1 MPRRISALLLVIR
14 LLVPTM
20 FVFAKGDFSYITIKG
35 PGITGEI
42 DVTDPALT
50 QDFFAF
56 ANFTQGEVPTPADP
70 GQGYQVVRV
79 YVETVDSKPTDH
91 PFDQLHYYPYTGYV
105 YYDGLVEGSSEYD
118 GKWYIANPLAEK
130 PFRSVLSQR
139 ALLAWIP
146 FGVLVAI
153 LVWFFIA
160 YNRKPKTDAERQ
172 TIDHR

>member
-1 MPRRISALLLVIR
+1 MFKKYSILLLALGLFIPSAL
-14 LLVPTM
+14 
-20 FVFAKGDFSYITIKG
+20 VFAKGGFDYITIKG

-42 DVTDPALT
+42 NVTNPALT

-56 ANFTQGEVPTPADP
+56 ADFSQGEAPAPVNP

-79 YVETVDSKPTDH
+79 YVEFTDSKPKDL

-118 GKWYIANPLAEK
+118 GKWYTANPAAEA
-130 PFRSVLSQR
+130 PFRSVLVQR

-146 FGVLVAI
+146 FGVLVVALI
-153 LVWFFIA
+153 GFVIV
-160 YNRKPKTDAERQ
+160 YNKKPKG
-172 TIDHR
+172 